1 MPYEIRKNDQGKWE
15 VVSEDSGRVLGTH
28 DTRKEARE
36 QQQAIYASTDGEDK
50 GS

>member
-1 MPYEIRKNDQGKWE
+1 MPFEIRKSESGKWE

-28 DTRKEARE
+28 DTENEARE
-36 QQQAIYASTDGEDK
+36 QQQAIYANTDEEDK